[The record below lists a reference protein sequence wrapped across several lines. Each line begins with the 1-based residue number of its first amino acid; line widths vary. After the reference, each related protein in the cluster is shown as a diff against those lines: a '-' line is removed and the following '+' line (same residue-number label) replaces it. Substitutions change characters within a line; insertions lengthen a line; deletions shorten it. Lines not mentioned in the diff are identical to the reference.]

1 MSLLSFISRTR
12 RFEEKLG
19 ESRPRLLRL
28 AYSWCHNRALSDD
41 LVQDTLA
48 KALVKHKQLRD
59 PDLLNGWLCRILA
72 NGWHD
77 YLRQRREVTD
87 IDDVP
92 ETDLP
97 AAESPEDGYQQNQII
112 LRVRQ
117 AVGELP
123 LGQREVITLVDL
135 EECSYSE
142 VATILDIPIGTVM
155 SRLSRARYALKE
167 KLREPVAAAVVLKMS
182 RLK

>member
-1 MSLLSFISRTR
+1 MGLS
-12 RFEEKLG
+12 
-19 ESRPRLLRL
+19 
-28 AYSWCHNRALSDD
+28 A
-41 LVQDTLA
+41 
-48 KALVKHKQLRD
+48 
-59 PDLLNGWLCRILA
+59 
-72 NGWHD
+72 
-77 YLRQRREVTD
+77 
-87 IDDVP
+87 

-97 AAESPEDGYQQNQII
+97 SAESPEEGYQQNQII
-112 LRVRQ
+112 RRVRQ

-123 LGQREVITLVDL
+123 IGQREVITLVDL
-135 EECSYSE
+135 EECSYGE